1 MTGDTC
7 TAGPEGPSAEASTGN
22 PKKSGHWLACFVAAA
37 WIFLGPPSHAAAQTY
52 EGDTWTTV
60 AGASLGLYSG
70 SVMGVLGTM
79 MPCNRTLAGDRCVAS
94 GVGTGAAM
102 GMVMGGLIGAQN
114 TNALDIRAEN
124 AGIGLVAGAVVGV
137 GLRWAV
143 RQYGWTDVGTAALVG
158 GAIGAA
164 PVGSAM
170 GVGAGV
176 AVGALAWW
184 LVPDATIAD
193 LAMISLLG
201 LAVGGMVDWAD
212 GAASAKSDR
221 PPPTFPLFTIHF

>member
-1 MTGDTC
+1 MTNARRIGCLAVATLIL
-7 TAGPEGPSAEASTGN
+7 TGLPSAS
-22 PKKSGHWLACFVAAA
+22 S
-37 WIFLGPPSHAAAQTY
+37 AQTY

-60 AGASLGLYSG
+60 GGATLGLVSG
-70 SVMGVLGTM
+70 SAMGVLGTM
-79 MPCNRTLAGDRCVAS
+79 MPCNRTLMGDRCVAS

-124 AGIGLVAGAVVGV
+124 AGIGLVVGAVVGV
-137 GLRWAV
+137 GLRRAV
-143 RQYGWTDVGTAALVG
+143 RQYGWTDVGTAALLG

-164 PVGSAM
+164 PVGS
-170 GVGAGV
+170 GIGAGAG
-176 AVGALAWW
+176 AVTGALAWW
-184 LVPDATIAD
+184 LIPDATIAD
-193 LAMISLLG
+193 MAMISLLG

-221 PPPTFPLFTIHF
+221 PPTFPVFTIHF

>member
-1 MTGDTC
+1 MTSV
-7 TAGPEGPSAEASTGN
+7 PR
-22 PKKSGHWLACFVAAA
+22 WVVALGVAVLFAA
-37 WIFLGPPSHAAAQTY
+37 PTPGGAQTY

-60 AGASLGLYSG
+60 AGASLGLFSG
-70 SVMGVLGTM
+70 SVMGVMGTM
-79 MPCNRTLAGDRCVAS
+79 MPCNRTLTGDRCVAS

-114 TNALDIRAEN
+114 TNALDIRVEN

-137 GLRWAV
+137 GLRRAV
-143 RQYGWTDVGTAALVG
+143 RQYDWTDVGTAALVG

-164 PVGSAM
+164 PVGSAI
-170 GVGAGV
+170 GVGAG
-176 AVGALAWW
+176 AVTGALAWW
-184 LVPDATIAD
+184 LVPDATVAD
-193 LAMISLLG
+193 MAMIALLG

-221 PPPTFPLFTIHF
+221 PPPTFPLFTLRF

>member
-1 MTGDTC
+1 MMLGACRTGSGGPSVPAAV
-7 TAGPEGPSAEASTGN
+7 AGPKRTGRRVLGILVVAQLASWLPSPAG
-22 PKKSGHWLACFVAAA
+22 
-37 WIFLGPPSHAAAQTY
+37 AQTY

-60 AGASLGLYSG
+60 AGASLGLFSG

-114 TNALDIRAEN
+114 TNALDIRVEN
-124 AGIGLVAGAVVGV
+124 AGIGLLAGAVAGV
-137 GLRWAV
+137 GLRRVV

-164 PVGSAM
+164 PIGSAI

-176 AVGALAWW
+176 VAGALTWW
-184 LVPDATIAD
+184 LIPDATIAD

-212 GAASAKSDR
+212 GAASAKEDR
-221 PPPTFPLFTIHF
+221 PPPMFPLLTFRF